1 MRWLFAL
8 LLVSMATLST
18 ELQAYHATRHLSN
31 SATSDQHPEG
41 GLFHAVTER
50 RVTAVL
56 VGTSDFDLY
65 LYTYKDGEWTRVVFA
80 NDEGWNEILSYRVPD
95 DTWYA
100 WFVVLKS
107 PNTEGGD
114 YFLMAD

>member
-1 MRWLFAL
+1 MRLLLAL
-8 LLVSMATLST
+8 LLVSMSMSA
-18 ELQAYHATRHLSN
+18 EAYHVVGHLDN
-31 SATSDQHPEG
+31 SASSAQHPND
-41 GLFHAVTER
+41 GLFYAEKAK

-56 VGTSDFDLY
+56 VGTTDFDLY
-65 LYTYKDGEWTRVVFA
+65 LYSYQNGKWSEFIHA
-80 NDEGWNEILSYRVPD
+80 NDDGWNEILSYRVPD

-107 PNTEGGD
+107 PNIEGGD